1 MIAFVRGSL
10 HAYDQESM
18 IVDTGA
24 IGYHLLVA
32 AASFAEQP
40 RVGEEIFLHTYLQVR
55 EDGMQ
60 LFGFS
65 TLEQLEVFR
74 HLLSVSGIGAKLAL
88 AVLNTLSIREIIQA
102 VVGGDA
108 ERLGLVPGIGKK
120 TAQRLILE
128 LKDKFKKMGDGQLT
142 AAAVLPERETMDG
155 NDAILALTGLGY
167 SAGEAR
173 SACHRVLQVLGPQ
186 ASTQEIIKGA
196 LKLMARI

>member
-32 AASFAEQP
+32 GAAFAEQP

-65 TLEQLEVFR
+65 NPEQLEVFR

-88 AVLNTLSIREIIQA
+88 AVLNTLSVREIIQS

-108 ERLGLVPGIGKK
+108 ERLSLVPGIGRK
-120 TAQRLILE
+120 TAQRMILE
-128 LKDKFKKMGDGQLT
+128 LKEKFKKMSDGQT
-142 AAAVLPERETMDG
+142 AAAALPERETMDSS
-155 NDAILALTGLGY
+155 DAILALTGLGY
-167 SAGEAR
+167 SGGEAR